1 MGDPEAPGYRIELH
15 VTTDAGSV
23 TQIREIA
30 TGDIEGYQWLEV
42 FTAGEMFP
50 GAAQWPSLDGGF
62 PTWALMGYA
71 LPDGPGGPL
80 GPSDYPT
87 EGTFDLT
94 GCGGLVAG

>member
-1 MGDPEAPGYRIELH
+1 MIVLSTIVWCHFGAGILENHCTRLLKKF
-15 VTTDAGSV
+15 DASV
-23 TQIREIA
+23 CFCK
-30 TGDIEGYQWLEV
+30 LEV

-62 PTWALMGYA
+62 PTYALMGYA

-80 GPSDYPT
+80 GPSDYPL
-87 EGTFDLT
+87 EGELYLP